1 MKIKIYT
8 HAYSNYIIA
17 ISKDQRFIDTYGKF
31 YNINYY
37 RRYAELNEIKNWAE
51 KNYNETVKF
60 EFV

>member
-8 HAYSNYIIA
+8 HAYPNCIIA

-31 YNINYY
+31 YNIKYN

-51 KNYNETVKF
+51 KNYNENVKF
-60 EFV
+60 IFI